1 MRATS
6 QIMSISLFSQIPCM
20 KGTLPNQC
28 IFPPVYVII
37 LLNIISVLQPT
48 AARFKG
54 SLVSRP
60 RAPNHIHTATSLSS
74 LLPFFLTL
82 SCSLVLSHSLRHS
95 PAVPVSPRA
104 DWSQEGATF
113 LNSGEDWVTQS
124 QHQPLC
130 VTQLCCFFFFPFP
143 IADRYDS
150 NGILM
155 AYSANPVSL
164 SPSICLWICLL
175 PDNAPW
181 VSFWHLLSRF
191 MPGMLVVRL
200 QNVRER
206 SLWFVSEILLCCLS
220 FWPIKMASIPA
231 EYANSS

>member
-130 VTQLCCFFFFPFP
+130 VTQLCCFFFFP
-143 IADRYDS
+143 
-150 NGILM
+150 
-155 AYSANPVSL
+155 SL
-164 SPSICLWICLL
+164 
-175 PDNAPW
+175 
-181 VSFWHLLSRF
+181 
-191 MPGMLVVRL
+191 L
-200 QNVRER
+200 QTAMIQME
-206 SLWFVSEILLCCLS
+206 F
-220 FWPIKMASIPA
+220 
-231 EYANSS
+231 